1 MPIHACDH
9 VPAEF
14 ATRQSQGCEECIAL
28 GDRWVHLRLCVHC
41 GHIGCCDSSKNR
53 HATRHAMATQHA
65 VVQSVEPGEDWLWC
79 YAHLRQVG

>member
-1 MPIHACDH
+1 MSIHACDH
-9 VPAEF
+9 VPTAF
-14 ATRQSQGCEECIAL
+14 AARQSQGCEACVAL

-53 HATRHAMATQHA
+53 HATRHAMATQHV

-79 YAHLRQVG
+79 HAHQRQVG